1 MSNIVHKDQK
11 ALGIAIMLAAAF
23 VLTATDAA
31 VKWAVA
37 DYSVIQV
44 NFFRGIFAILVLGPL
59 LLRKEGFNALKT
71 TRPTVHI
78 VRSALLIVVSFVWF
92 YTLRFMKLADA
103 GALVMMAPIFIT
115 ALSAPLLGERVGGF
129 RWAAVLIGFFGMLFI
144 VRPGTGVFQSVSL
157 LAVLVA
163 LGYAL
168 FMISNR
174 AYRNSE
180 TLTALIIYPQIAVL
194 LAATILVPWFWKTP
208 TLAGFVVMAIAGL
221 CAGLGHLLLTLAFRY
236 APPSILAPLDYT
248 ALIWAIGMGYL
259 FFSEL
264 PDRSSV
270 AGMALIT
277 TAGLAIVFWE
287 GVHRKTLVEDV

>member
-1 MSNIVHKDQK
+1 MSNIVYKDRK
-11 ALGIAIMLAAAF
+11 TLGIGIMLAAAF

-44 NFFRGIFAILVLGPL
+44 NFFRGTFSILVLCPL
-59 LLRKEGFNALKT
+59 LLHKEGFKALKT
-71 TRPTVHI
+71 TRPMVH
-78 VRSALLIVVSFVWF
+78 VARSALLIVVSFVWF

-115 ALSAPLLGERVGGF
+115 ALSPPLLGEKVGGF
-129 RWAAVLIGFFGMLFI
+129 RWAAVLIGFLGMLFV
-144 VRPGTGVFQSVSL
+144 VRPGTGVFQAVSL

-180 TLTALIIYPQIAVL
+180 TLTALIIYPQVAIFV
-194 LAATILVPWFWKTP
+194 AATILVPWFWKTP
-208 TLAGFVVMAIAGL
+208 TLVGFAVMAIAGL
-221 CAGLGHLLLTLAFRY
+221 CAGFGHLLLTLAFRY

-248 ALIWAIGMGYL
+248 ALIWAISMGYL

-270 AGMALIT
+270 TGMVLIT
-277 TAGLAIVFWE
+277 IAGLAIVFRE
-287 GVHRKTLVEDV
+287 GIHRKTLVEEV